1 MMQIQPLIVKMGTLI
16 LQIPQ
21 ISDRTVS
28 YLSGDTKAKD
38 SREEAF
44 VAMSGVANAEAHLIG
59 EKTLVWNGA
68 ANADQVRLYVSLKGD
83 IEPNKNYQ
91 YTNDYIL
98 LEPTQLT
105 AQQESRFPYLAGQ
118 QAYAIPADVDMRSIV
133 KAETIALA
141 VDKQGTVLAGTKV
154 QTAGILDQLFA
165 LKAQSEPLGSMLV
178 DNDVQFKVW
187 APTAQNVVL
196 ILFGDRWTITLNLV
210 FGHH

>member
-1 MMQIQPLIVKMGTLI
+1 
-16 LQIPQ
+16 
-21 ISDRTVS
+21 
-28 YLSGDTKAKD
+28 
-38 SREEAF
+38 
-44 VAMSGVANAEAHLIG
+44 
-59 EKTLVWNGA
+59 
-68 ANADQVRLYVSLKGD
+68 
-83 IEPNKNYQ
+83 
-91 YTNDYIL
+91 
-98 LEPTQLT
+98 
-105 AQQESRFPYLAGQ
+105 
-118 QAYAIPADVDMRSIV
+118 MRSIV